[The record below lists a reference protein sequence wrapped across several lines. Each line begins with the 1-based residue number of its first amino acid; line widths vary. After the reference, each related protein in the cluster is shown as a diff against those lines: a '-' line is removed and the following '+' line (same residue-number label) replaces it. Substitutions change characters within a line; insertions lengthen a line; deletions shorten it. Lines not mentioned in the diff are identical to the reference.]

1 MLNQGKSFQCRHIRT
16 NGRRCGTPSL
26 RGEHL
31 CYAHH
36 AAHKPE
42 ARRDAEAIAAG
53 YPIQQPVLHF
63 DSFEDRP
70 AVQACLLE
78 VMNRIAN
85 NSLDLKRGGLLL
97 YGLQIASNN
106 LPPEPRATRFQ
117 RTADNEQR
125 TTAPPGP
132 GCVAEHP
139 VEDIT
144 LDPDYG
150 PLAPIAEMPEP
161 ATPRDPNR
169 PSPMVEDFLKS
180 MADEKEKYEREE
192 AGRPPCTHCGRP
204 GPPPKPGPGPAVVPT
219 IQAVAA

>member
-1 MLNQGKSFQCRHIRT
+1 MPDTAKSFQCRHIRT
-16 NGRRCGTPSL
+16 NGNRCGSASL
-26 RGEHL
+26 RGEHF
-31 CYAHH
+31 CYFHH
-36 AAHKPE
+36 ASHKPG
-42 ARRDAEAIAAG
+42 ARADAEAIAAG

-85 NSLDLKRGGLLL
+85 NSLDTKRAGLLL

-106 LPPEPRATRFQ
+106 LPREPQPARAQ
-117 RTADNEQR
+117 RTTDNGQR
-125 TTAPPGP
+125 TTALPQP

-150 PLAPIAEMPEP
+150 PLAPIAEIPERDEDH
-161 ATPRDPNR
+161 TP
-169 PSPMVEDFLKS
+169 SLIESFLQS
-180 MADEKEKYEREE
+180 LAEGREECDREE
-192 AGRPPCTHCGRP
+192 AARPPCTHCGRP
-204 GPPPKPGPGPAVVPT
+204 GPPKPESIPT

>member
-1 MLNQGKSFQCRHIRT
+1 MHATAKSYQCRHIRT

-36 AAHKPE
+36 AAHRPE

-85 NSLDLKRGGLLL
+85 NSLDTKRAGLLL

-106 LPPEPRATRFQ
+106 LPREPRATRSVPNQ
-117 RTADNEQR
+117 RTGANQE
-125 TTAPPGP
+125 TPPLEP
-132 GCVAEHP
+132 HCVAELP

-150 PLAPIAEMPEP
+150 PLAPIAEIPDPE
-161 ATPRDPNR
+161 ADDPNR
-169 PSPMVEDFLKS
+169 PANWVEEILKS
-180 MADEKEKYEREE
+180 LADEKECYTREE
-192 AGRPPCTHCGRP
+192 AARPPCTHCGRP
-204 GPPPKPGPGPAVVPT
+204 GPPKPIPT

>member
-1 MLNQGKSFQCRHIRT
+1 MPDTAKSFQCRHIRT

-31 CYAHH
+31 CYQHH
-36 AAHKPE
+36 AAHRPE

-85 NSLDLKRGGLLL
+85 NSLDTKRAGLLL

-106 LPPEPRATRFQ
+106 LPREPQPARAAPGKEAAPPEPA
-117 RTADNEQR
+117 
-125 TTAPPGP
+125 
-132 GCVAEHP
+132 CVRELP

-150 PLAPIAEMPEP
+150 PLAPIAEIPDPE
-161 ATPRDPNR
+161 ADDPNR
-169 PSPMVEDFLKS
+169 PSSMVEDLLQ
-180 MADEKEKYEREE
+180 ALLDEKECYTREE
-192 AGRPPCTHCGRP
+192 AARPPCTHCGRP
-204 GPPPKPGPGPAVVPT
+204 GPPKPEPIPT

>member
-1 MLNQGKSFQCRHIRT
+1 MHDTAKSFQCRHIRT

-31 CYAHH
+31 CYQHH
-36 AAHKPE
+36 AAHRPE

-70 AVQACLLE
+70 AVQLCLLE

-85 NSLDLKRGGLLL
+85 NSLDTKRAGFLL

-106 LPPEPRATRFQ
+106 LPREPQPARPQ
-117 RTADNEQR
+117 RTTDNGQR
-125 TTAPPGP
+125 TTAPPQP
-132 GCVAEHP
+132 GCVAERP

-150 PLAPIAEMPEP
+150 PLAPIAEIPDPERDEDH
-161 ATPRDPNR
+161 TP
-169 PSPMVEDFLKS
+169 SLIESFLQS
-180 MADEKEKYEREE
+180 LAEGREECDREE
-192 AGRPPCTHCGRP
+192 AARPPCTHCGRP
-204 GPPPKPGPGPAVVPT
+204 GPPKPESIPT

>member
-1 MLNQGKSFQCRHIRT
+1 MHDTAKSYQCRHIRT

-31 CYAHH
+31 CYQHH
-36 AAHKPE
+36 AAHRPE
-42 ARRDAEAIAAG
+42 ARRDAEAIAVG

-70 AVQACLLE
+70 SVQLCLLE

-85 NSLDLKRGGLLL
+85 NSLDLKRGGILL

-106 LPPEPRATRFQ
+106 LPPEPRAARTQPATRNQ
-117 RTADNEQR
+117 QPATVSPE
-125 TTAPPGP
+125 P

-139 VEDIT
+139 VEEIT

-161 ATPRDPNR
+161 DPERDPDQ
-169 PSPMVEDFLKS
+169 PSPTVVRLLQMLN
-180 MADEKEKYEREE
+180 MEKECYTREE
-192 AGRPPCTHCGRP
+192 AARPPCTHCGRP
-204 GPPPKPGPGPAVVPT
+204 GPPKPEPIPT

>member
-1 MLNQGKSFQCRHIRT
+1 MLNSGKSFQCRHIRT

-31 CYAHH
+31 CYQHH
-36 AAHKPE
+36 AAHRPE

-70 AVQACLLE
+70 AVQLCLLE

-106 LPPEPRATRFQ
+106 LPREPQPARPQ
-117 RTADNEQR
+117 RTTDNGQR
-125 TTAPPGP
+125 TTAPPQP
-132 GCVAEHP
+132 GCVAERP

-150 PLAPIAEMPEP
+150 PLAPIAEIPERDEDH
-161 ATPRDPNR
+161 TP
-169 PSPMVEDFLKS
+169 SLIESFLQS
-180 MADEKEKYEREE
+180 LAEGREECDREE
-192 AGRPPCTHCGRP
+192 AARPPCTHCGRP
-204 GPPPKPGPGPAVVPT
+204 GPPKPIPT
-219 IQAVAA
+219 IQALAA